1 MIEEDEIMKEV
12 EQEYWVKNYPD
23 IVQKLKMG
31 LITKEEAEILRMF
44 NTVEQRELV
53 LTERR
58 EIEKKGKREFRNI
71 MRGKYRELIWKKFE
85 SLMKELKING
95 MEIENREKVVIL
107 REFNWNKFGEGCLDD
122 MISIERKCDSSGD
135 SESKFA
141 KEWSGLIENFIEE
154 MVNKLLKWNMEALGR
169 KLGDPRESEYT
180 GDSLILNTIRREA
193 EEIMKALGKFRV
205 RKLNELDNKEHRKT
219 MIANIRLWNWLTYEM
234 LVNYGKID
242 EIVVKKN
249 DEF

>member
-31 LITKEEAEILRMF
+31 LITKEEAEILSVF
-44 NTVEQRELV
+44 ETVEQRELV
-53 LTERR
+53 LAERR
-58 EIEKKGKREFRNI
+58 EIEKKGKREFRNY
-71 MRGKYRELIWKKFE
+71 MRSKYRNSVKEKLDA
-85 SLMKELKING
+85 LLKELKVYG
-95 MEIENREKVVIL
+95 MELEKREITLVL
-107 REFNWNKFGEGCLDD
+107 REFDWNKFGEGCLEDIIR
-122 MISIERKCDSSGD
+122 MERKCDSSGD